1 MSYDL
6 HVERLM
12 DATREEAFDAFL
24 AREAI
29 EDWYRVEPQ
38 WHAEVVAYDARVG
51 GTTSVVF
58 ADPQVGWSC
67 REDMTYRELTRPDRI
82 VYDQLF
88 TATKDSQSN
97 AYETMVTVTFTE
109 QDGKTLLSLSE
120 TGYPEASER
129 DAHANGWPAFL
140 DRLER
145 VVMDR
150 RAA

>member
-1 MSYDL
+1 MSFDL

-24 AREAI
+24 ARDAI

-38 WHAEVVAYDARVG
+38 WHAEVVAHETRVG

-58 ADPQVGWSC
+58 GDPQVGWSC
-67 REDMTYRELTRPDRI
+67 REDMTYSELARPERI
-82 VYDQLF
+82 VYHQLF
-88 TATKDSQSN
+88 TATKGDQSN
-97 AYETMVTVTFTE
+97 AYETTVTVTFSD
-109 QDGKTLLSLSE
+109 QDGKTLLSLDE

-140 DRLER
+140 ERLEQ
-145 VVMDR
+145 VVVAR
-150 RAA
+150 R